1 MSFNK
6 EDEEKKEPT
15 QNEDDFGLP
24 DLDYKPLDTPEEN
37 TEEQPQS
44 EVSPLMEEF
53 SDYAPSEEEPIR
65 EEPKFEPVE
74 EPKSKAPIFIAL
86 IIVVVVLAAGF
97 LVWKYVIV
105 PGNEKAK
112 QEQLAKEKALKAKE
126 EEARLEK
133 QREEEER
140 QRLAAEA
147 AANAKPIDGTIEVLE
162 NPTKRYYV
170 VIASAVDADLTMDYA
185 KKLSVKGVSS
195 KIIPPFGKWNF
206 NRLTIADFDNFQA
219 AQTQADAAKAEY
231 GDAVW
236 VIRY

>member
-6 EDEEKKEPT
+6 EDEEKKDSS

-24 DLDYKPLDTPEEN
+24 DLDYKPLDQLEEN
-37 TEEQPQS
+37 SPEQPRS
-44 EVSPLMEEF
+44 EPSPLMEEF
-53 SDYAPSEEEPIR
+53 DDSAPVEEEPIR
-65 EEPKFEPVE
+65 EKIKFEPE
-74 EPKSKAPIFIAL
+74 AEQKSKAPIFIAM

-105 PGNEKAK
+105 PSNEKAK
-112 QEQLAKEKALKAKE
+112 HEQLAKEKALKARE
-126 EEARLEK
+126 EEARLAK

-147 AANAKPIDGTIEVLE
+147 AANAKPAEGTIEVLE

-170 VIASAVDADLTMDYA
+170 VITSAVDADLTMDYA
-185 KKLSVKGVSS
+185 KKLSAKGVSS
-195 KIIPPFGKWNF
+195 KIIPPFGKWKF
-206 NRLTIADFDNFQA
+206 NRLAIADFDNFQA
-219 AQTQADAAKAEY
+219 AQTQADAAKADY